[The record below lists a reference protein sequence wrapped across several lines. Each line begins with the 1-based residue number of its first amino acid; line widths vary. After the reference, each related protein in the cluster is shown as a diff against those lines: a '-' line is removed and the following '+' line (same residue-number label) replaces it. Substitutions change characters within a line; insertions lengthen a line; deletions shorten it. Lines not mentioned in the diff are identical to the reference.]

1 MQAPA
6 QDTPIAGHGGLLFP
20 LDMFRPTMLASALAE
35 GLVSKVRNILDARL
49 VITCSLQNQLVLAR
63 IEGGVIEGD
72 PAEFW
77 RQNIDLLMVA
87 SQVVPRQI
95 FAYYV
100 YPQPNRREGFMVA
113 QRGQPLAADD
123 SDKDELPD
131 DDPEKRWP
139 VTLMCEQMQLAMEDL
154 ENGFAGSPTVEL
166 SLLEPSGDDREMLM
180 TLAGRGPGSEADAP
194 PEEGGQPHAGQPHA
208 GHSAAGQPHAGQQPP
223 QPKKPK
229 KPTVEEDQ
237 RRREAEK
244 NAEREALSALAAQTS
259 KDLPFIVDAGG
270 VVVAPRG
277 IELSDTRVLS
287 RYLVSAIEGN
297 LPEGLPR
304 EMHDKLQGMAVDFA
318 VSVEFLSEVFVGN
331 QPLSGPAFREHAQ
344 ATKIAGAE
352 VQALE
357 VLAPRLGAG
366 TLFANGRTRAFLSRK
381 AEQPVPEQLLAQ
393 LLGLS

>member
-1 MQAPA
+1 
-6 QDTPIAGHGGLLFP
+6 
-20 LDMFRPTMLASALAE
+20 MFRPTMLASALAE

-154 ENGFAGSPTVEL
+154 ESGFAGSPTVEL

-180 TLAGRGPGSEADAP
+180 ILAGRGPGSEADAP
-194 PEEGGQPHAGQPHA
+194 PQAGGQPQAGQP
-208 GHSAAGQPHAGQQPP
+208 GQAPTGPQQKPP
-223 QPKKPK
+223 PKKPK

-237 RRREAEK
+237 RRREAER
-244 NAEREALSALAAQTS
+244 NAERDALSALAAQIS

-277 IELSDTRVLS
+277 VELSDTRVLS

-304 EMHDKLQGMAVDFA
+304 EMH
-318 VSVEFLSEVFVGN
+318 
-331 QPLSGPAFREHAQ
+331 
-344 ATKIAGAE
+344 
-352 VQALE
+352 
-357 VLAPRLGAG
+357 
-366 TLFANGRTRAFLSRK
+366 
-381 AEQPVPEQLLAQ
+381 
-393 LLGLS
+393 